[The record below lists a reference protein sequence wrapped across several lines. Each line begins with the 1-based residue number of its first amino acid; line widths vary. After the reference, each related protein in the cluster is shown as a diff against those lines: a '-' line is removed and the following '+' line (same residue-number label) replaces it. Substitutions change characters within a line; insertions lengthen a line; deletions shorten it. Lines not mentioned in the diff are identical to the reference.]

1 MRLSRQSG
9 FTMIELMVTIAI
21 IAIALAL
28 GVPFFNNATTGAK
41 ERGVIAKLQQDFA
54 WARTAA
60 GVRDQSV
67 LNSSASGQPVIKIK
81 LWPDCHWDTTIDS
94 GGTVTDTVH
103 SMTYTQLSS
112 VAPGISC
119 PAGSGSS
126 ALALP
131 VTFKF
136 SPDGTVDTS
145 GLQTFHSSR
154 GTDWPLIF
162 MLSGTVL
169 INQGLS

>member
-1 MRLSRQSG
+1 
-9 FTMIELMVTIAI
+9 MIELMVTIAI

-28 GVPFFNNATTGAK
+28 GVPYFNNATTGAK

-60 GVRDQSV
+60 GVSDANS
-67 LNSSASGQPVIKIK
+67 LNVSGASGLPVIR
-81 LWPDCHWDTTIDS
+81 
-94 GGTVTDTVH
+94 VTMFSTAGSCDWTMSVNGHTDPAH
-103 SMTYTQLSS
+103 SMTTAQLSS
-112 VAPGISC
+112 STPGLSC
-119 PAGSGSS
+119 PAGTGSS
-126 ALALP
+126 ALSQP
-131 VTFKF
+131 VTFSF
-136 SPDGTVDTS
+136 SSQGTVDKS